1 MKKARVVRWE
11 SLEVYCV
18 GRWVLRQRSQ
28 YLMCLALSNFG
39 MGEEAMLL
47 LTSCLR
53 DETVWRSHLARPVVD
68 MVVLVVLTYQCP
80 PTILCR

>member
-28 YLMCLALSNFG
+28 YLMCLALLNFA
-39 MGEEAMLL
+39 MEEESMALL
-47 LTSCLR
+47 SLAPATGWSGVHTWQGCYRYGDSYL
-53 DETVWRSHLARPVVD
+53 WR
-68 MVVLVVLTYQCP
+68 
-80 PTILCR
+80 

>member
-39 MGEEAMLL
+39 MGEDMVLIA
-47 LTSCLR
+47 SCLR
-53 DETVWRSHLARPVVD
+53 DEAIWRSHLTR
-68 MVVLVVLTYQCP
+68 LLS
-80 PTILCR
+80 IW

>member
-28 YLMCLALSNFG
+28 YLMCLALLNVGGGS
-39 MGEEAMLL
+39 E
-47 LTSCLR
+47 
-53 DETVWRSHLARPVVD
+53 D
-68 MVVLVVLTYQCP
+68 MVLLAF
-80 PTILCR
+80 

>member
-28 YLMCLALSNFG
+28 YLMCLALLNVGRGS
-39 MGEEAMLL
+39 E
-47 LTSCLR
+47 
-53 DETVWRSHLARPVVD
+53 D
-68 MVVLVVLTYQCP
+68 MVLLAFCFLPRRRDGLAVGDIGVAD
-80 PTILCR
+80 RGGAA

>member
-28 YLMCLALSNFG
+28 YLMCLALLNVGRGS
-39 MGEEAMLL
+39 E
-47 LTSCLR
+47 
-53 DETVWRSHLARPVVD
+53 D
-68 MVVLVVLTYQCP
+68 MVLLAFCFLPRRRDGLALV
-80 PTILCR
+80 ILRCGVTSLS

>member
-28 YLMCLALSNFG
+28 YLMCLALLNFG
-39 MGEEAMLL
+39 TGEEAMVLL
-47 LTSCLR
+47 K
-53 DETVWRSHLARPVVD
+53 AVVD
-68 MVVLVVLTYQCP
+68 LVVLVALT
-80 PTILCR
+80 